1 METNSDINTNCDDED
16 KVDST
21 MVQEEDVDDSE
32 DAVDE
37 DKDDSISDTL
47 VSDTNSND
55 NGKVVAAT
63 TKPGNILRVQS
74 DMDISDNN
82 NESGTTD
89 KHHHRQD
96 AGGAG
101 ELPTTTLPKQSWLLR
116 LFQSTLFD
124 SSMSMTYLFNSK
136 EPGVLEYIGNKLFNF
151 SNDEVD
157 FYLPQLINMY
167 IMMHA
172 VAEVIHPYLIARW
185 ESLVYF
191 STRAAGKRY
200 ISVYNHG
207 EGPFFWLK
215 APTSAFTFKTLS

>member
-55 NGKVVAAT
+55 NGKVLAAT

-89 KHHHRQD
+89 KHHHCQD

-101 ELPTTTLPKQSWLLR
+101 DLLPTTTLPKQSWLLR

-136 EPGVLEYIGNKLFNF
+136 EPGVLEFIGNKLFNF

-185 ESLVYF
+185 GSLVYF
-191 STRAAGKRY
+191 CTRGANY
-200 ISVYNHG
+200 
-207 EGPFFWLK
+207 P
-215 APTSAFTFKTLS
+215 SAFTTTEKATSSGWKRLLVLSHLN

>member
-1 METNSDINTNCDDED
+1 
-16 KVDST
+16 

-55 NGKVVAAT
+55 NGKVLAAT

-82 NESGTTD
+82 NESGTAD
-89 KHHHRQD
+89 KHHEHPD

-101 ELPTTTLPKQSWLLR
+101 ELPVPNTILPKQSWLLR

-136 EPGVLEYIGNKLFNF
+136 EPGVLEFIGNKLFNF
-151 SNDEVD
+151 SNAEVD

-172 VAEVIHPYLIARW
+172 VAEVIHPYLIAR
-185 ESLVYF
+185 
-191 STRAAGKRY
+191 
-200 ISVYNHG
+200 
-207 EGPFFWLK
+207 
-215 APTSAFTFKTLS
+215 

>member
-1 METNSDINTNCDDED
+1 METNSDLNTNCDDED

-21 MVQEEDVDDSE
+21 MVEEEDIDDTE

-55 NGKVVAAT
+55 NGKVVAAA

-82 NESGTTD
+82 NESGITD
-89 KHHHRQD
+89 KHHENQD

-101 ELPTTTLPKQSWLLR
+101 ELLHPTTTLPKQSWLLR

-185 ESLVYF
+185 DSLVYF
-191 STRAAGKRY
+191 CTRAANDP
-200 ISVYNHG
+200 SVSTITD
-207 EGPFFWLK
+207 K
-215 APTSAFTFKTLS
+215 APPSC

>member
-1 METNSDINTNCDDED
+1 
-16 KVDST
+16 
-21 MVQEEDVDDSE
+21 MVEEEDVDDSE
-32 DAVDE
+32 DVVDE

-47 VSDTNSND
+47 VSDSNSND

-74 DMDISDNN
+74 DVDISDNN
-82 NESGTTD
+82 NESGITD
-89 KHHHRQD
+89 KHHHHQD

-101 ELPTTTLPKQSWLLR
+101 ELLHSDTAPTTTLPKQSWLLR

-172 VAEVIHPYLIARW
+172 VAEVIHPYLIARSD
-185 ESLVYF
+185 SLHWYTFVLLL
-191 STRAAGKRY
+191 S
-200 ISVYNHG
+200 S
-207 EGPFFWLK
+207 
-215 APTSAFTFKTLS
+215 SAFW